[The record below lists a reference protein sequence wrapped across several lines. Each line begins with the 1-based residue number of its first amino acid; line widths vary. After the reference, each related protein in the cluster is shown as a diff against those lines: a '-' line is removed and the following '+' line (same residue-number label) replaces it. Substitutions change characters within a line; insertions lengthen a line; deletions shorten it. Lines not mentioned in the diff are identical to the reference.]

1 MIGDVGDAVHCLV
14 ELGARMP
21 TVPQA
26 ALVLLLLLLR
36 VVFAA
41 RCIGCRRWLHNATLK
56 IGRTDGRGIG
66 FNIIYYHIGCGCC

>member
-1 MIGDVGDAVHCLV
+1 
-14 ELGARMP
+14 MP

-26 ALVLLLLLLR
+26 DLLLLLLLLR
-36 VVFAA
+36 LLLAGSCVG
-41 RCIGCRRWLHNATLK
+41 RRRWLHNATLK